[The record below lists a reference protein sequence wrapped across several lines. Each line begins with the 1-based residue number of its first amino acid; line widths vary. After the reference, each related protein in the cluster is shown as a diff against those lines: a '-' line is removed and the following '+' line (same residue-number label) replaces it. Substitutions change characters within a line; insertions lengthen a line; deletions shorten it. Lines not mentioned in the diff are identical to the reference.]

1 MIEKTGIGKRE
12 LNKARKRAEIVQV
25 ASRMF
30 LEHGY
35 ATTTMSAI
43 ADALGGSKATL
54 WAHFA
59 SKEDLFAA
67 AVDLHVETFSRDV
80 DEMLVGQ
87 TFSIPAVRRACLRFL
102 DCLRRENSVLLY
114 RLVISEGER
123 FPEVT
128 EMFYAR
134 GPTKMRG
141 CITDFFAT
149 RFADEDARRLTA
161 IIVAAVSGYRSDL
174 MLRPGGSTAKEHG
187 AFVDSLLAHI
197 AWPPQKTAGAATD

>member
-1 MIEKTGIGKRE
+1 MIEKTGLGKRE

-35 ATTTMSAI
+35 AMTTMSAI

-59 SKEDLFAA
+59 SKEELFAA
-67 AVDLHVETFSRDV
+67 AVDSHVETFSRDV
-80 DEMLVGQ
+80 DEVLVGQ
-87 TFSIPAVRRACLRFL
+87 TFSLSAMRRACLRVL
-102 DCLRRENSVLLY
+102 DCLQRENSILLF

-123 FPEVT
+123 FPEVS

-149 RFADEDARRLTA
+149 RFEDCDARRLTA
-161 IIVAAVSGYRSDL
+161 IVVAAVSGYRADL
-174 MLRPGGSTAKEHG
+174 MLRPGKATAKEQA
-187 AFVDSLLAHI
+187 AFVDTLLAHI
-197 AWPPQKTAGAATD
+197 AWPPQKVMDKATG